1 MLNALL
7 ATYSNNNAQHNS
19 SAKNNYYKFNATRAY
34 VQHTVALMQLDVAY
48 AQQAQ
53 NNTRCTCTAHICKCA
68 TAFNMRN
75 AINSAITVAQ
85 RKQAY
90 AQRHCNFNLQNALAV
105 LQAYNN
111 AA

>member
-19 SAKNNYYKFNATRAY
+19 SAKNNYYKFNAVRAY

-48 AQQAQ
+48 AQQAH
-53 NNTRCTCTAHICKCA
+53 NTTRCTCTAHVCKCA
-68 TAFNMRN
+68 TAFNMRC
-75 AINSAITVAQ
+75 AINAAITVAQ

-90 AQRHCNFNLQNALAV
+90 AQQHANFNLQAALQV